1 MPAQHQECARGILGR
16 DRARFGCWESL
27 GKRSAP
33 SGRSCPLCPFPA
45 LGKSSLGGKSSPNP
59 GNSGSGCF
67 SRHHPAGP
75 GPGDGPAPAPAGEGK
90 ATLGD
95 LTPITAHVAP
105 VTVTAVTFP
114 LSPGFG
120 GAGPGTDGGSV
131 GDVTGGAL
139 IRQDVWA
146 PPQQRHR
153 QEEEEE
159 EGGGAAFIPS
169 GSVLGTGR
177 AKPGESQGMSGFGF
191 FFSKEKRSKMN
202 LSQKGPNSRGLELGG
217 TRLFCSHGGSV
228 RVQTHHFWWKSGGL
242 ALWEH
247 PALPQV
253 DPCGVSKSWPGIPG
267 LRGAREGL
275 NPSVI
280 PKNQTNKPGEREC
293 PAGGEAKRG
302 SDGKRQAR
310 GRAGS
315 WNPIIPGKAINLCQ
329 PRSLLPLLLL
339 LFPAFPR
346 RQEEFTPGNK
356 ARPTGG
362 ETEAGRERRALG
374 DVDGEEAQEEEA
386 ARPDGR
392 D

>member
-1 MPAQHQECARGILGR
+1 M
-16 DRARFGCWESL
+16 
-27 GKRSAP
+27 
-33 SGRSCPLCPFPA
+33 
-45 LGKSSLGGKSSPNP
+45 
-59 GNSGSGCF
+59 
-67 SRHHPAGP
+67 
-75 GPGDGPAPAPAGEGK
+75 
-90 ATLGD
+90 
-95 LTPITAHVAP
+95 
-105 VTVTAVTFP
+105 
-114 LSPGFG
+114 
-120 GAGPGTDGGSV
+120 

-159 EGGGAAFIPS
+159 GGGGPAFIPS

-191 FFSKEKRSKMN
+191 SFSKEKRSKMN

-217 TRLFCSHGGSV
+217 TRLFCSHGGLV
-228 RVQTHHFWWKSGGL
+228 RVQIHHFWWKSGGL
-242 ALWEH
+242 APWEH

-253 DPCGVSKSWPGIPG
+253 DPCGVSKSCPGIPG

-329 PRSLLPLLLL
+329 PRSLPLLLL
-339 LFPAFPR
+339 LFPAFPPQAGGIHPPGTKLGPQVGKLRPGVSGEPSGMWMR
-346 RQEEFTPGNK
+346 RRHRRRRRRRPGQMAGINRGPGSGSASRAGSANPTSSRRLCLCSSPRNPTGTAWGAFKAGKCPRETAGIGERAGISCPRVSNPKSTPGPSWGSPSRDK
-356 ARPTGG
+356 SRIPGKPRWFLVTVQRLTAHLEFCRPLF
-362 ETEAGRERRALG
+362 RE
-374 DVDGEEAQEEEA
+374 V
-386 ARPDGR
+386 
-392 D
+392 